1 MATYALHNGHA
12 EVLRWARENG
22 CPWTAWTQYQAEEE
36 LGYTDDF
43 GDLVEEEEESDGY
56 GYEDSDEVSDGE

>member
-22 CPWTAWTQYQAEEE
+22 CPWMPRPRTGR
-36 LGYTDDF
+36 LGVSGTDDDF
-43 GDLVEEEEESDGY
+43 GNVEPPS
-56 GYEDSDEVSDGE
+56 EDE